1 MKRKLFSGLL
11 ILGLVFLPTAALA
24 DGDEKN
30 EPEHSI
36 SEAHEGLDGGELLA
50 AGSGLV
56 IALGLAFLIGRRSRK
71 KD

>member
-1 MKRKLFSGLL
+1 MKLKLFSGLL
-11 ILGLVFLPTAALA
+11 TLGLVFLPTAALA
-24 DGDEKN
+24 DGDERN

-36 SEAHEGLDGGELLA
+36 TEAHEGLDGGELLA

-56 IALGLAFLIGRRSRK
+56 IALGLAFMIGRRSRK